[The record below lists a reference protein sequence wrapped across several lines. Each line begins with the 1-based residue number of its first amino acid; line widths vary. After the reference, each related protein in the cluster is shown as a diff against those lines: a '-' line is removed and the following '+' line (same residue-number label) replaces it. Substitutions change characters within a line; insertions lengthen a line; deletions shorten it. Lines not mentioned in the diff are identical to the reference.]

1 MKWRVSLSICFFNFT
16 ILAVKVSSDRP
27 NFEETCDS
35 DVNYYGLFYN
45 AISLVIGIAISSV
58 IITIYKT
65 RAHPLDERF
74 NHNFKETAKDL
85 EKLKLKKQEK
95 EQKKKNGKNIQ
106 DQDEFDVLNDSD

>member
-1 MKWRVSLSICFFNFT
+1 MARIFIDMFFQFYHFSS
-16 ILAVKVSSDRP
+16 VKVSPDRP

-58 IITIYKT
+58 IIKIYKT